1 MISDY
6 CRADMPIVNSE
17 PRETAKDI
25 LLGTDKLIA
34 ETHGL
39 LCQMCEA
46 LIGIDEHADLP
57 DMKDATMMATL
68 MRQRAQMESIQS
80 LVVRLRERLY

>member
-6 CRADMPIVNSE
+6 CRADMPTVNE

-25 LLGTDKLIA
+25 LSGTDKLIA

-39 LCQMCEA
+39 LGQMYEM
-46 LIGIDEHADLP
+46 LIGRDERADLP
-57 DMKDATMMATL
+57 DVKDATMIDTL
-68 MRQRAQMESIQS
+68 TRQRVQIESILG
-80 LVVRLRERLY
+80 LVVRLKERLY